1 VIDLDAPKNNDWLAA
16 NQVTIAEGQHTRRP
30 DMGPFVNGL
39 PLAPEGYSLEPR
51 NGLTPM
57 GPAGTMPSPPPP
69 SVSAMTDSEG
79 IVPHASEFLLY
90 RTEDGR
96 ARVEV
101 RFDGETV
108 WLTQAAMAALFQT
121 TPQTITRH
129 VAAIYAEGELEKGAT
144 CTSHVQVQTEGA
156 RRVRRHVRHY
166 SLPVIIA
173 VGYRVRSTRGTQ
185 FRQWATARL
194 EEYVVKGFTM
204 DDARLKNPPGP
215 GVPDYF
221 DELLARIRDIRS
233 SEKVFWRKVLQI
245 YATSIDYE
253 PSAEASQRFFAT
265 VQNKMH
271 WAAHGHT
278 AAEVIAAR
286 ADAGKPNMGLS
297 TWAGAVPRKT
307 DVTVAKNYLA
317 TDELDALNRIVSAY
331 LEFAELQA
339 LGRRPMHMAG
349 WIAKLDD
356 FLRLGE
362 REILAH
368 AGTVSHDVA
377 VTRAESEYERFSV
390 DRASLPSPAEQDF
403 DESVRAVK
411 QIESR
416 RGPQGKRSGKA

>member
-1 VIDLDAPKNNDWLAA
+1 MA
-16 NQVTIAEGQHTRRP
+16 
-30 DMGPFVNGL
+30 
-39 PLAPEGYSLEPR
+39 
-51 NGLTPM
+51 
-57 GPAGTMPSPPPP
+57 
-69 SVSAMTDSEG
+69 DSGG
-79 IVPHASEFLLY
+79 IVPHEAEFLLY

-96 ARVEV
+96 VRVEV
-101 RFDGETV
+101 RFDGETA
-108 WLTQAAMAALFQT
+108 WLTQAGLAELFQT
-121 TPQTITRH
+121 TPQNITQH
-129 VAAIYAEGELEKGAT
+129 IAAIYAERELDQAAT
-144 CTSHVQVQTEGA
+144 RKQYFQ
-156 RRVRRHVRHY
+156 VRREGSRDVRRQVKHY

-194 EEYVVKGFTM
+194 EEYVVKGFAM
-204 DDARLKNPPGP
+204 DDARLKSPPGP

-245 YATSIDYE
+245 YATSIDYD

-286 ADAGKPNMGLS
+286 ADADQANMGLS
-297 TWAGAVPRKT
+297 TWTGAVPRKS
-307 DVTVAKNYLA
+307 DVTVARNYLVA
-317 TDELDALNRIVSAY
+317 DELDALNRIVSAY

-339 LGRRPMHMAG
+339 LDRRPMHMAD

-362 REILAH
+362 REILEH
-368 AGTVSHDVA
+368 AGTVSHEVA
-377 VTRAESEYERFSV
+377 AVSGRVRVRTLRATSRDASV
-390 DRASLPSPAEQDF
+390 ACRAGL
-403 DESVRAVK
+403 
-411 QIESR
+411 
-416 RGPQGKRSGKA
+416 